1 MTIPSGT
8 EADALHAIGGLPGN
22 GRAVAARNNNS
33 DNNSDALWRRITLR
47 LMPLL
52 FISFVFNYI
61 DRINIGYAQLQ
72 MKPQL
77 GFTDAVYG
85 IGASMFYVG
94 YLLFEIPSN
103 LVMQR
108 IGARKT
114 LLRIMFLWGLTSAS
128 TMFIRTPFEFY
139 AIRFLLGI
147 FEAGF
152 FPGVVLYLTFW
163 YPPERR
169 ARIVAILMSAGVV
182 AGIVAGPLSGSII
195 QNLEG
200 LGGLKGWQW
209 MYVLQGLPCC
219 LLGVLAFFYLSDRPE
234 QAKWLGHAERELIA
248 SQVGQAQPFHVSARS
263 ALQAAWRL
271 RSLFVLAYLYFAL
284 CCGVYT
290 MSFWLPA
297 MIQGWKASSVQAIGF
312 YSVIPYS
319 IGMLAMF
326 WTARRSDA
334 RDRHRENFAV
344 CLSVA
349 ALGLAATTCTSGSF
363 WLSMAL
369 ISAGMAGLIS
379 ALPLFWALA
388 TRILPKEA
396 APVGIATITTV
407 SGFSGA
413 LCPSAM
419 GLLKTLTG
427 STAIGLYFVAALLVS
442 AGVVTWRQ
450 RMLPVRASA
459 AHVPQ

>member
-1 MTIPSGT
+1 MTVPSGT
-8 EADALHAIGGLPGN
+8 DSDAMHTIGGGGISLRDGCAA
-22 GRAVAARNNNS
+22 AVMDS
-33 DNNSDALWRRITLR
+33 NSDATWRKITLR

-52 FISFVFNYI
+52 FVSFVFNYI

-85 IGASMFYVG
+85 FGASMFYVG

-103 LVMQR
+103 LAMQR

-114 LLRIMFLWGLTSAS
+114 LLRIMFLWGLASAS

-139 AIRFLLGI
+139 AIRFLLGV

-195 QNLEG
+195 QNLDG
-200 LGGLKGWQW
+200 LCGLRGWQW

-219 LLGVLAFFYLSDRPE
+219 LLGFLAYFYLSDRPE
-234 QAKWLGHAERELIA
+234 QAKWLGKAERELIA
-248 SQVGQAQPFHVSARS
+248 SQVGPAHQPFHASAFS
-263 ALQAAWRL
+263 GLQAAWRL
-271 RSLFVLAYLYFAL
+271 PSLFVLAYLYFAL

-297 MIQGWKASSVQAIGF
+297 MIQGWGALSVQAIGF

-326 WTARRSDA
+326 WLARRSDA
-334 RDRHRENFAV
+334 RDGHRTNLAV
-344 CLSVA
+344 SLCVA
-349 ALGLAATTCTSGSF
+349 AFGFAATTCTSGSL
-363 WLSMAL
+363 WMSMAL
-369 ISAGMAGLIS
+369 VSAGMAGLIA

-388 TRILPKEA
+388 TNILPKEA

-407 SGFSGA
+407 SGLAGA

-419 GLLKTLTG
+419 GLIKTLTG
-427 STAIGLYFVAALLVS
+427 STAIGVYLVAALLVS
-442 AGVVTWRQ
+442 AAIVTWQQ
-450 RMLPVRASA
+450 RVLSA
-459 AHVPQ
+459 RVSPRHVPQ

>member
-1 MTIPSGT
+1 MTMPSGT
-8 EADALHAIGGLPGN
+8 DADAMRTISGGVLPRDGCAA
-22 GRAVAARNNNS
+22 AVKDR
-33 DNNSDALWRRITLR
+33 DSDAAWRRITLR

-103 LVMQR
+103 LAMQK

-128 TMFIRTPFEFY
+128 TMFIKTPWEFY
-139 AIRFLLGI
+139 VIRFLLGV

-195 QNLEG
+195 QNLDG
-200 LGGLKGWQW
+200 FCGLKGWQW

-219 LLGVLAFFYLSDRPE
+219 LLGLLAYFYLSDRPE
-234 QAKWLGHAERELIA
+234 QAKWLDKEERELIA
-248 SQVGQAQPFHVSARS
+248 SQVGQAHQQFHAPAPVG
-263 ALQAAWRL
+263 LQTAWRL
-271 RSLFVLAYLYFAL
+271 PSLFVLAYLYFAL

-297 MIQGWKASSVQAIGF
+297 MIQGWRGLSVQAVGF

-326 WTARRSDA
+326 WIARRSDA
-334 RDRHRENFAV
+334 RDGHRKNFAV
-344 CLSVA
+344 CLCVA
-349 ALGLAATTCTSGSF
+349 AFGLAATTCTSGSF
-363 WLSMAL
+363 WMSMAL
-369 ISAGMAGLIS
+369 VSAGMAGLIS

-388 TRILPKEA
+388 TSMLPKKA

-407 SGFSGA
+407 SGLAGA

-419 GLLKTLTG
+419 GLIKTLTG
-427 STAIGLYFVAALLVS
+427 STAIGLYLVAAMLVS
-442 AGVVTWRQ
+442 AGIVTWQQ
-450 RMLPVRASA
+450 RVLSVRASPP
-459 AHVPQ
+459 HVPQ

>member
-1 MTIPSGT
+1 MTTPSRT
-8 EADALHAIGGLPGN
+8 EADAL
-22 GRAVAARNNNS
+22 RAFSNSAVTRDGCAATLRNTNT
-33 DNNSDALWRRITLR
+33 DATWRRITLR

-52 FISFVFNYI
+52 FLSFVFNYI

-77 GFTDAVYG
+77 GFTDAIYG
-85 IGASMFYVG
+85 IGASMFYLG

-103 LVMQR
+103 LAMQR

-114 LLRIMFLWGLTSAS
+114 LLRIMLLWGMTSAA
-128 TMFIRTPFEFY
+128 TMFIRTSMEFY
-139 AIRFLLGI
+139 VVRFLLGV

-169 ARIVAILMSAGVV
+169 AKIVAMLMSAGVV

-195 QNLEG
+195 QNLDG
-200 LGGLKGWQW
+200 LGGLRGWQW

-219 LLGVLAFFYLSDRPE
+219 LLGILAYFYLSDRPE
-234 QAKWLGHAERELIA
+234 QAKWLGKEERELIG
-248 SQVGQAQPFHVSARS
+248 SQVGHAGLPSHAPVRG
-263 ALQAAWRL
+263 ALHAAWRL
-271 RSLFVLAYLYFAL
+271 PSLLIFAYLYFAL
-284 CCGVYT
+284 CYGAYT

-297 MIQGWKASSVQAIGF
+297 MIQGWKVSSIQAIGF

-326 WTARRSDA
+326 WLAGRADA
-334 RDRHRENFAV
+334 RGGHRKNLAV
-344 CLSVA
+344 CFAVA
-349 ALGLAATTCTSGSF
+349 ALGLAATNCTSGSF
-363 WLSMAL
+363 WMSMAL
-369 ISAGMAGLIS
+369 VTIGMAGLIA

-388 TRILPKEA
+388 TSMLPKEA

-407 SGFSGA
+407 SGLAGA

-419 GLLKTLTG
+419 GLIKTLTG
-427 STAIGLYFVAALLVS
+427 STAIGLYLVAALLVS
-442 AGVVTWRQ
+442 AGVLTWRQ
-450 RMLPVRASA
+450 HAFSVRA
-459 AHVPQ
+459 

>member
-1 MTIPSGT
+1 MTRPS
-8 EADALHAIGGLPGN
+8 EADAGAL
-22 GRAVAARNNNS
+22 RAFCNSAVTHDVCTAALWNA
-33 DNNSDALWRRITLR
+33 DTDATWRRITLR

-52 FISFVFNYI
+52 FLSFVFNYI

-77 GFTDAVYG
+77 GFTDAAYG

-103 LVMQR
+103 LAMQR

-114 LLRIMFLWGLTSAS
+114 LLRIMFLWGMTSAS

-139 AIRFLLGI
+139 VVRFLLGV

-152 FPGVVLYLTFW
+152 FPGVMLYLTFW

-169 ARIVAILMSAGVV
+169 ARIVAMLMSAGVV
-182 AGIVAGPLSGSII
+182 AGILAGPLSGAII
-195 QNLEG
+195 QHLDG
-200 LGGLKGWQW
+200 LGGLSGWQW

-219 LLGVLAFFYLSDRPE
+219 LLGILAYVHLSDRPE
-234 QAKWLGHAERELIA
+234 QAKWLGKEERELIA
-248 SQVGQAQPFHVSARS
+248 SQVGQARQPFHTPVHG

-271 RSLFVLAYLYFAL
+271 PSLLILAYLYFAL
-284 CCGVYT
+284 CYGTYT

-297 MIQGWKASSVQAIGF
+297 MIQRWKASSIQVIGF

-319 IGMLAMF
+319 FGMLAMF
-326 WTARRSDA
+326 WLAGRSDA
-334 RDRHRENFAV
+334 RGGHRKNLAV
-344 CLSVA
+344 CFGVA
-349 ALGLAATTCTSGSF
+349 ALGLAATNCTSCSF
-363 WLSMAL
+363 WMSMAL
-369 ISAGMAGLIS
+369 VTTGMAGLI
-379 ALPLFWALA
+379 AAFPLFWALA
-388 TRILPKEA
+388 TSMLPKEA

-407 SGFSGA
+407 SGLAGA

-419 GLLKTLTG
+419 GLIKTLTG
-427 STAIGLYFVAALLVS
+427 STAIGLYLVAVLLVCAS
-442 AGVVTWRQ
+442 VLTWRQ
-450 RMLPVRASA
+450 RALSVLPSPS
-459 AHVPQ
+459 HVPQ

>member
-1 MTIPSGT
+1 MTMPSGT
-8 EADALHAIGGLPGN
+8 DSDALHAIGGGVSLRDGCAA
-22 GRAVAARNNNS
+22 AVR
-33 DNNSDALWRRITLR
+33 DRNSDAIWRRITLR

-103 LVMQR
+103 LAMQK

-114 LLRIMFLWGLTSAS
+114 LLRIMFLWGLASAS

-139 AIRFLLGI
+139 AVRFLLGV

-169 ARIVAILMSAGVV
+169 ARIVAILMSAGVA

-195 QNLEG
+195 QNLDG
-200 LGGLKGWQW
+200 LCGLKGWQW

-219 LLGVLAFFYLSDRPE
+219 LLGFLAYFYLSDRPE
-234 QAKWLGHAERELIA
+234 QARWLGKDERELIA
-248 SQVGQAQPFHVSARS
+248 SQVGQAHPQVHAS
-263 ALQAAWRL
+263 ALRGLHAAWRL
-271 RSLFVLAYLYFAL
+271 PSLFVLAYLYFAL
-284 CCGVYT
+284 CCGVYM

-297 MIQGWKASSVQAIGF
+297 MIQGWRVLSVQAIGF

-319 IGMLAMF
+319 IGMLVMF
-326 WTARRSDA
+326 WLARRSDA
-334 RDRHRENFAV
+334 RDGHRKNFAV
-344 CLSVA
+344 CLCVA
-349 ALGLAATTCTSGSF
+349 AFGLAATTCTSDNF
-363 WLSMAL
+363 WISMAL
-369 ISAGMAGLIS
+369 VSAGMAGLIS

-388 TRILPKEA
+388 TNMLPKEA

-407 SGFSGA
+407 SGLAGA
-413 LCPSAM
+413 LCPSAI
-419 GLLKTLTG
+419 GLVKTLTG
-427 STAIGLYFVAALLVS
+427 STAIGVYLVAALLVS
-442 AGVVTWRQ
+442 AGIVTWQQ
-450 RMLPVRASA
+450 RLLSARASRRS
-459 AHVPQ
+459 VQQ